1 MTSCDFTNWTFNI
14 KVRHQSR
21 YHKSSVQSVLLRNS
35 EPEFCRLAGSDGSR
49 PPDVPPQGTG
59 LQQLMLAGSPPQKN
73 TVFRLT
79 FHVNIWERH
88 LAHPPPYVLP
98 ERTGLKQQQQLMQ
111 RGFRQKKSS
120 LSHWRGRSFVLTDFH
135 KWAHCIGRLSWVHWN
150 WQINFDMAEVRPGY
164 FLTSLCHFLFQV
176 SAFLMGL
183 GVQEV
188 LGYLCIFAN
197 GLSKLPQVLQ
207 QNPPNCHRLQ

>member
-1 MTSCDFTNWTFNI
+1 MGADHQTY
-14 KVRHQSR
+14 RHREPVS
-21 YHKSSVQSVLLRNS
+21 NS
-35 EPEFCRLAGSDGSR
+35 WCG
-49 PPDVPPQGTG
+49 PPR
-59 LQQLMLAGSPPQKN
+59 PPQKN
-73 TVFRLT
+73 TVFRLR

-88 LAHPPPYVLP
+88 LAHQSRPPDVLP
-98 ERTGLKQQQQLMQ
+98 ERTGFKLKQQLLMQ

-150 WQINFDMAEVRPGY
+150 WQIGFDMDEVRPGY